1 MSAGNAPGRE
11 ILGLGILKRL
21 PAGAI
26 LFQAGDPASGFYA
39 IESGAVRVHK
49 IDEQGRALDIARI
62 EPGDFL
68 GEAVSFVEGRY
79 PFSAE
84 AASASEVRFFEREAV
99 WRAVGRSAA
108 AARFFIRLLARKC
121 VLLSGRVES
130 LGLRTV
136 RQRVAEYLIHR
147 CPDSCPGVVELSVT
161 KGELARLLGTVGE
174 TLSRTLKQMQE
185 DRLIEVRGRTIRLK
199 DCARLKHEIESG

>member
-1 MSAGNAPGRE
+1 MSAGSKLGGE
-11 ILGLGILKRL
+11 ILTLGVAKRFQ
-21 PAGAI
+21 AGAI
-26 LFQAGDPASGFYA
+26 LFQAGDPALGFFY
-39 IESGAVRVHK
+39 IESGAVRVNK
-49 IDEQGRALDIARI
+49 IDEQGRELDIARL

-99 WRAVGRSAA
+99 WRAVERSPA

-136 RQRVAEYLIHR
+136 RQRVAEYLIHC
-147 CPDSCPGVVELSVT
+147 CPGACPGVVELSVT

-174 TLSRTLKQMQE
+174 TLSRTLKQIQE
-185 DRLIEVRGRTIRLK
+185 DGLIEVRGRTIRLK
-199 DCARLKHEIESG
+199 DCARLKHEIEAG